1 MSNRKDFV
9 PRDYQTPALNH
20 ILNNSRSALW
30 ASMGM
35 GKTVVCLTAIEILQI
50 IDPAPV
56 LILAPKRVAATT
68 WPDEALKWNHL
79 KDVTVTPI
87 LGTVK
92 QRIEALNT
100 PSTVH
105 TMNYENLQWLI
116 DHCGA
121 DWPFKTIIADESTRL
136 KSYRSRG
143 GSKRARALSKVA
155 HKYVDNFIELTGTPS
170 PNGLIDLW
178 GQMYFLD
185 GGERLGRSFT
195 AFKDRWFKTIQVGSQ
210 RSMVR
215 LEPHDFAQSQIQ
227 GALKGLCLTLDA
239 RDYFDIAE
247 PIVTNVFVDLPA
259 KAQKLYDDMHK
270 EMFIEIADEGIEAMN
285 AASKTIKCLQL
296 ANGAIYNEDGDGW
309 HDVHDAKLAA
319 LESIIEDANGMPVL
333 VAYHF
338 KSDLARLQKSFK
350 QGAVLD
356 DDPETIR
363 AWNRGEIPVLFAHPA
378 SAGHGLNLQDGG
390 NILAVFGHWWNLEE
404 YQQIIERI
412 GPTRQAQAGHDRPV
426 FIYHILAKGTV
437 DEMVLERRDSKRSV
451 QDILLSALKENKQ
464 K

>member
-1 MSNRKDFV
+1 MSRKDFV
-9 PRDYQTPALNH
+9 PRDYQEPAIDH
-20 ILNNSRSALW
+20 ILNNKRCALW

-35 GKTVVCLTAIEILQI
+35 GKTVVCLTAIDILQL

-79 KDVTVTPI
+79 KDVTVTAVI
-87 LGTVK
+87 GTPA
-92 QRIEALNT
+92 QRIAALNT

-105 TMNYENLQWLI
+105 TMNYENIQWLI
-116 DHCGA
+116 DYYG
-121 DWPFKTIIADESTRL
+121 DKFPYKTIIADESTRL

-143 GSKRARALSKVA
+143 GSKRARALAKVA
-155 HKYVDNFIELTGTPS
+155 HKHVDRFIELTGTPS

-178 GQMYFLD
+178 GQMFFLD
-185 GGERLGRSFT
+185 GGARLGRSFT
-195 AFKDRWFKTIQVGSQ
+195 AFKDRWFKSVQVGAQ
-210 RSMVR
+210 RHMVR
-215 LEPHDFAQSQIQ
+215 MDPHDFAQKQIQ
-227 GALKGLCLTLDA
+227 DALKGMCLTLDA

-247 PIVTNVFVDLPA
+247 PIITDVYVDLPA
-259 KAQKLYDDMHK
+259 KARSQYQEMQK
-270 EMFIEIADEGIEAMN
+270 EMYLEIADEGIEAMN
-285 AASKTIKCLQL
+285 AASMTIKCLQI
-296 ANGAIYNEDGDGW
+296 ANGAIYNEEGDGW
-309 HDVHDAKLAA
+309 HDVHNAKIEA

-338 KSDLARLQKSFK
+338 KSDLARLQKTFT
-350 QGAVLD
+350 QGRVLD
-356 DDPETIR
+356 SDPETIR
-363 AWNRGEIPVLFAHPA
+363 AWNRGEIPVMFAHPA

-426 FIYHILAKGTV
+426 FIYHILARNTV
-437 DEMVLERRDSKRSV
+437 DELILLRRDSKRSV
-451 QDILLSALKENKQ
+451 QDLLLEALKGA
-464 K
+464 

>member
-1 MSNRKDFV
+1 MSNRKDFI
-9 PRDYQTPALNH
+9 PREYQTPALDH
-20 ILNNSRSALW
+20 ILNNRRCALW

-35 GKTVVCLTAIEILQI
+35 GKTVVCLTAIEILQL

-87 LGTVK
+87 LGNAK
-92 QRIEALNT
+92 QREAALNT

-116 DHCGA
+116 DYCGK
-121 DWPFKTIIADESTRL
+121 DWPFRTVIADESTRL

-143 GSKRARALSKVA
+143 GSKRARALAKVA
-155 HKYVDNFIELTGTPS
+155 HKYVDNFIQLTGTPS

-195 AFKDRWFKTIQVGSQ
+195 AFKDRWFKTVQVGSQ

-215 LEPHDFAQSQIQ
+215 LEPFTFSQGQIQ
-227 GALKGLCLTLDA
+227 NALKGMCLTLDA

-247 PIVTNVFVDLPA
+247 PIVTNVFVELPD

-270 EMFIEIADEGIEAMN
+270 EMFIEIADEDIEAMN

-296 ANGAIYNEDGDGW
+296 ANGAIYNENGDGW
-309 HDVHDAKLAA
+309 HDVHDAKIDA
-319 LESIIEDANGMPVL
+319 LNSIVEDANGMPVL

-350 QGAVLD
+350 NGSVLD

-363 AWNRGEIPVLFAHPA
+363 AWNRGEIPILFAHPA

-437 DEMVLERRDSKRSV
+437 DEMVLERRETKRSV
-451 QDILLSALKENKQ
+451 QDILLESLKQE
-464 K
+464 